1 MDELSSPAMIEVDA
15 LVKEFRTA
23 GSVDGRLAGLRR
35 LWAPSRL
42 VRAVDGVSFTIQR
55 GEVVGY
61 LGANGAGKSTT
72 IKMLTGIVRPTSGT
86 VRVNGVVPWQ
96 NRRAH
101 AHNIGVV
108 FGQKS
113 QLWYDLPLRVS
124 LETIRDLYRVEDRD
138 YRARLAEFDEV
149 LGVRD
154 FLDTPIR
161 SLSLGQRMRGDLVGA
176 MLYRP
181 EVLYLD
187 EPTVGLDVVAK
198 QALRE
203 FIAAQNQQ
211 YGTTVVI
218 TTHDMDDIE
227 QLCRRIVMIDHGSV
241 VYDGDLPV
249 LKKRYLPFRD
259 VVITPADDSDAAL
272 IRADHSERI
281 EGEDGT
287 ITLRFDPDVTTAPAV
302 IAQAASATGIDDLK
316 VIEPDLEDV
325 VRLIYAEAG
334 R

>member
-1 MDELSSPAMIEVDA
+1 MNGPMIEVRG
-15 LVKEFRTA
+15 LVKEFRTLGRVEGRFA
-23 GSVDGRLAGLRR
+23 GIRR
-35 LWAPSRL
+35 LWARGSS
-42 VRAVDGVSFTIQR
+42 VRAVDGVDFEVQP

-72 IKMLTGIVRPTSGT
+72 VKMLTGIVRPTEGT
-86 VRVNGVVPWQ
+86 VRVDGVVPWQ

-108 FGQKS
+108 FGQKP

-124 LETIRDLYRVEDRD
+124 LETIRDLYRVDQRD
-138 YRARLAEFDEV
+138 YLARLDEFDEV
-149 LGVRD
+149 LGVRQ

-198 QALRE
+198 QALRD
-203 FIAAQNQQ
+203 FVASQNEQH
-211 YGTTVVI
+211 GTTVMI

-227 QLCRRIVMIDHGSV
+227 QLCRRIIMIDKGHV
-241 VYDGDLPV
+241 VYDGDLSM
-249 LKKRYLPFRD
+249 LKKRYLPFRE
-259 VVITPADDSDAAL
+259 VVITPADEADPAL
-272 IRADHSERI
+272 ILADHCERI
-281 EGEDGT
+281 EGTDGT
-287 ITLRFDPDVTTAPAV
+287 ITLRFNPDVTTAPAV
-302 IAQAASATGIDDLK
+302 IAQAAAGTEIADLK
-316 VIEPDLEDV
+316 VNEPDLEDV